1 MYISGGQN
9 ECSIPSNAVL
19 EHLVAPL
26 YQWQYSEGSRV
37 LPKRKNIWKNK
48 RCCSNLFWITAI
60 SVAFATLKPEAAE
73 NMKGSQEIGTYLIY
87 MFLFVI
93 GIPANTMTVVTK
105 SPLFLVLCAIM

>member
-1 MYISGGQN
+1 M
-9 ECSIPSNAVL
+9 
-19 EHLVAPL
+19 VAPL